1 MDNIESRSITVNCD
15 GELASLKENTDFT
28 VKTSGSEAQWK
39 EAHYTIAK
47 ENFAKE
53 GNYTVI
59 LNTQDEAQNSM
70 NNTSVKK
77 ANKNLPIEFAVDKTA
92 PTVVVSG
99 VENDAQ
105 YRLVEKAMTV
115 DAKDNLALTKVA
127 INIDGIET
135 VYEGEELMK
144 DNGVIEA
151 SIASA
156 NRWQSIKI
164 IAEDAAG
171 NVLGLS
177 LIHI

>member
-1 MDNIESRSITVNCD
+1 MGGYTYIREEKEVGIREINVDNIESRSITVNCD

-115 DAKDNLALTKVA
+115 DA
-127 INIDGIET
+127 
-135 VYEGEELMK
+135 
-144 DNGVIEA
+144 NGQ
-151 SIASA
+151 SCSLQK
-156 NRWQSIKI
+156 WQSILM
-164 IAEDAAG
+164 
-171 NVLGLS
+171 V
-177 LIHI
+177 